1 MQTLQIR
8 DPQIV
13 RQIERISE
21 HYRNNIANRFI
32 RPVLLQLPLEK
43 QSWDL
48 IELLTEKVG
57 QFRYQGYL
65 LDELYREISAAANFV
80 ALVRREIVPSLKKRV
95 EKTGTSTSD
104 KVLQDMAV
112 NAFESNLR
120 LFADL
125 VYELYIN
132 LVALD
137 KKNSHGFQPLYT
149 QITELQNIGVLLV
162 EE

>member
-21 HYRNNIANRFI
+21 HYRSNIANRFI
-32 RPVLLQLPLEK
+32 RPVLLQLPFEK

-65 LDELYREISAAANFV
+65 LDELYREIAAAAHFV
-80 ALVRREIVPSLKKRV
+80 ALVRREIVPSLKKRI
-95 EKTGTSTSD
+95 EKIGTVASD

-112 NAFESNLR
+112 NAFASNLR

-125 VYELYIN
+125 VYELYVG
-132 LVALD
+132 LVELD
-137 KKNSHGFQPLYT
+137 KKNSHGFQPLYAKMV
-149 QITELQNIGVLLV
+149 ELQNIGALLV

>member
-1 MQTLQIR
+1 MQIR
-8 DPQIV
+8 DAQIV

-21 HYRNNIANRFI
+21 HYRSNIANRFI

-43 QSWDL
+43 QIWDQ
-48 IELLTEKVG
+48 IELLTEKVN

-65 LDELYREISAAANFV
+65 LDELYRQLAAAALFV
-80 ALVRREIVPSLKKRV
+80 AQARRDIVPTLRKRI
-95 EKTGTSTSD
+95 EKIGVNPSD

-125 VYELYIN
+125 VNELYIN
-132 LVALD
+132 LVELD
-137 KKNSHGFQPLYT
+137 KKSAGGYRPLYT
-149 QITELQNIGVLLV
+149 RMPELQDIGSLLI
-162 EE
+162 EK